1 VEQDSALV
9 EQVPMEEPL
18 HTTEEQQKPASHGR
32 VTVVLGVVVVLVI
45 AASLWLLFK
54 SPPPPPQG
62 TLELGVTPRMSASE
76 KDYARNL
83 RVENIAMSRAENFL
97 HQEVT
102 ILNAEVVNRGP
113 QAIAVLELSVEFSDE
128 MNQVV
133 LREARG
139 ILGTPPAALAPGERR
154 SFEIS
159 FDHVPP
165 SWNMQLPAV
174 RVTSL
179 RLVKAN

>member
-1 VEQDSALV
+1 
-9 EQVPMEEPL
+9 MEEPL
-18 HTTEEQQKPASHGR
+18 HSTEEQQQPTGQWR
-32 VTVVLGVVVVLVI
+32 VTLVLAAIVVFVI
-45 AASLWLLFK
+45 AASLWFLFK
-54 SPPPPPQG
+54 SPPPPQQG
-62 TLELGVTPRMSASE
+62 TLPLVVTPRMSDSE
-76 KDYARNL
+76 KDYATNV
-83 RVENIAMSRAENFL
+83 RVENLAMSRAENFL

-102 ILNAEVVNRGP
+102 ILNAEVVNGGP
-113 QAIAVLELSVEFSDE
+113 QAIATLELSVEFSDE

-133 LREARG
+133 LREARAV
-139 ILGTPPAALAPGERR
+139 LGTPPAVLASGERR

-179 RLVKAN
+179 QLAKAR

>member
-1 VEQDSALV
+1 
-9 EQVPMEEPL
+9 MEEPR
-18 HTTEEQQKPASHGR
+18 HSTEEQRQPAGHLR
-32 VTVVLGVVVVLVI
+32 VTLVLAAIVVFVI
-45 AASLWLLFK
+45 AASLWFLFK
-54 SPPPPPQG
+54 PTPAPQPG
-62 TLELGVTPRMSASE
+62 TVQLVVTPRMSDSE
-76 KDYARNL
+76 KDYAKNL

-102 ILNAEVVNRGP
+102 VLNAEVVNAGP
-113 QAIAVLELSVEFSDE
+113 QAIADLELSVEFSDE

-139 ILGTPPAALAPGERR
+139 VLGTPPAALVAGERR

-174 RVTSL
+174 SVTSL
-179 RLVKAN
+179 QLAKVK

>member
-1 VEQDSALV
+1 MA
-9 EQVPMEEPL
+9 EPR
-18 HTTEEQQKPASHGR
+18 HSTEQQQQPAGHLR
-32 VTVVLGVVVVLVI
+32 LTLVLAAIVVFVI
-45 AASLWLLFK
+45 AASLWFLFK
-54 SPPPPPQG
+54 PTPAPQPG
-62 TLELGVTPRMSASE
+62 TVQLVVTPRMSDSE
-76 KDYARNL
+76 KDYAKNL

-102 ILNAEVVNRGP
+102 VLNAEVVNAGP
-113 QAIAVLELSVEFSDE
+113 QAIAALELSVEFSDE

-139 ILGTPPAALAPGERR
+139 VLGTPPAALVPGERR

-174 RVTSL
+174 SVTSL
-179 RLVKAN
+179 QLAKVK

>member
-1 VEQDSALV
+1 
-9 EQVPMEEPL
+9 MEEPR
-18 HTTEEQQKPASHGR
+18 HSTEEQQPAGHWR
-32 VTVVLGVVVVLVI
+32 VTLVLAAIVVFVI

-54 SPPPPPQG
+54 PTPAPRPG
-62 TLELGVTPRMSASE
+62 TLQLVVTPRMSDSE
-76 KDYARNL
+76 KDYAKNL

-102 ILNAEVVNRGP
+102 VLNAEVVNAGP
-113 QAIAVLELSVEFSDE
+113 QAIAALELSVEFSDE

-133 LREARG
+133 LREARSV
-139 ILGTPPAALAPGERR
+139 LGTPPAALVPGERR

-165 SWNMQLPAV
+165 SWNMRLPAV
-174 RVTSL
+174 SVTSL
-179 RLVKAN
+179 QLAKMK

>member
-1 VEQDSALV
+1 
-9 EQVPMEEPL
+9 MEEPL
-18 HTTEEQQKPASHGR
+18 HSTEEQQQPAGHWR
-32 VTVVLGVVVVLVI
+32 VTLVLAAIVVFVI
-45 AASLWLLFK
+45 AASLWFLFK
-54 SPPPPPQG
+54 SPPPPQQG
-62 TLELGVTPRMSASE
+62 TLPLVVTPRMSDAE
-76 KDYARNL
+76 KDYATNV
-83 RVENIAMSRAENFL
+83 RVENLAMSRAENFL

-102 ILNAEVVNRGP
+102 ILNAEVVNGGP
-113 QAIAVLELSVEFSDE
+113 QAIATLELSVEFSDE

-133 LREARG
+133 LREARAV
-139 ILGTPPAALAPGERR
+139 LGTPPAVLASGERR

-179 RLVKAN
+179 QLAKAK

>member
-1 VEQDSALV
+1 
-9 EQVPMEEPL
+9 MEEPL
-18 HTTEEQQKPASHGR
+18 HSTEEQRQPGGHFR
-32 VTVVLGVVVVLVI
+32 VTLVLAATVVSVI
-45 AASLWLLFK
+45 AASLWFLFK
-54 SPPPPPQG
+54 PAPAPQPG
-62 TLELGVTPRMSASE
+62 TVQLVVTPRMSDSE
-76 KDYARNL
+76 KHYAKNL

-102 ILNAEVVNRGP
+102 VLNAEVVNGGP
-113 QAIAVLELSVEFSDE
+113 QAIAALELSVEFSDE

-133 LREARG
+133 LREARA
-139 ILGTPPAALAPGERR
+139 ILGTPPAVLASGERR

-174 RVTSL
+174 YVSSL
-179 RLVKAN
+179 QMAKVK

>member
-1 VEQDSALV
+1 MA
-9 EQVPMEEPL
+9 EPRQS
-18 HTTEEQQKPASHGR
+18 TEEQQQPAGHLR
-32 VTVVLGVVVVLVI
+32 VTLVLAAIVVFVI
-45 AASLWLLFK
+45 AASLWFLFFK
-54 SPPPPPQG
+54 PTPAPQPG
-62 TLELGVTPRMSASE
+62 TLQLVVTPRMSDSE
-76 KDYARNL
+76 KDYAKNL

-102 ILNAEVVNRGP
+102 VLNAEVVNAGP
-113 QAIAVLELSVEFSDE
+113 QAIAALELSVEFSDE

-139 ILGTPPAALAPGERR
+139 VLGTPPAVLVPGERR

-174 RVTSL
+174 SVTSL
-179 RLVKAN
+179 QLAKVK

>member
-1 VEQDSALV
+1 MA
-9 EQVPMEEPL
+9 EPR
-18 HTTEEQQKPASHGR
+18 HSTEQQQQPAGHLR
-32 VTVVLGVVVVLVI
+32 VTLVLAAIVVFVI
-45 AASLWLLFK
+45 AASLWFLFR
-54 SPPPPPQG
+54 PTPAPQPG
-62 TLELGVTPRMSASE
+62 TVQLVVTPRMSDSE
-76 KDYARNL
+76 KDYAKNL

-102 ILNAEVVNRGP
+102 VLNAEVVNAGP
-113 QAIAVLELSVEFSDE
+113 QAIAALELSVEFSDE

-139 ILGTPPAALAPGERR
+139 VLGTPPAALVPGERR

-174 RVTSL
+174 SVTTL
-179 RLVKAN
+179 QLAKAK

>member
-1 VEQDSALV
+1 
-9 EQVPMEEPL
+9 MEEPR
-18 HTTEEQQKPASHGR
+18 HSTEPQPQPAGHLR
-32 VTVVLGVVVVLVI
+32 VTLVLAAIVVFVI
-45 AASLWLLFK
+45 AASLWFLFK
-54 SPPPPPQG
+54 PTPAPQPG
-62 TLELGVTPRMSASE
+62 TLQLVVTPRMSDSE
-76 KDYARNL
+76 RDYAKNL

-102 ILNAEVVNRGP
+102 VLNAQVVNAGP
-113 QAIAVLELSVEFSDE
+113 QAIAALELSVEFSDE

-139 ILGTPPAALAPGERR
+139 VLGTPPAALVPGERR

-159 FDHVPP
+159 FDHVPA

-174 RVTSL
+174 SVTTL
-179 RLVKAN
+179 QLAKVK

>member
-1 VEQDSALV
+1 
-9 EQVPMEEPL
+9 MEEPR
-18 HTTEEQQKPASHGR
+18 HSTEEQRQPAGHLR
-32 VTVVLGVVVVLVI
+32 VTLVLAAIVVFVI
-45 AASLWLLFK
+45 AASLWFLFK
-54 SPPPPPQG
+54 PTPAPQPG
-62 TLELGVTPRMSASE
+62 TVQLVVTPRMSDSE
-76 KDYARNL
+76 KDYAKNV

-102 ILNAEVVNRGP
+102 ILNAEVVNGGP
-113 QAIAVLELSVEFSDE
+113 QAIATLELSVEFSDE

-133 LREARG
+133 LREARAV
-139 ILGTPPAALAPGERR
+139 LGTPPAVLASGERR

-174 RVTSL
+174 HITSL
-179 RLVKAN
+179 QLAEAR

>member
-1 VEQDSALV
+1 MA
-9 EQVPMEEPL
+9 EPR
-18 HTTEEQQKPASHGR
+18 HSTEQQQQPAGHLR
-32 VTVVLGVVVVLVI
+32 VTLVLAAIVVFVI
-45 AASLWLLFK
+45 AASLWFLFK
-54 SPPPPPQG
+54 PTPAPQPG
-62 TLELGVTPRMSASE
+62 TLQLVVTPRMSDSE
-76 KDYARNL
+76 KDYAQNL

-102 ILNAEVVNRGP
+102 VLNAEVVNAGP
-113 QAIAVLELSVEFSDE
+113 QAIAALELSVEFSDE

-139 ILGTPPAALAPGERR
+139 VFGTPPAALVPGERR

-174 RVTSL
+174 SVTTL
-179 RLVKAN
+179 QLAKAK

>member
-1 VEQDSALV
+1 
-9 EQVPMEEPL
+9 MEEPR
-18 HTTEEQQKPASHGR
+18 HSTEQQQQPAGHLR
-32 VTVVLGVVVVLVI
+32 VTLVLAAIVVFVI
-45 AASLWLLFK
+45 AAGLWFLFK
-54 SPPPPPQG
+54 PTPAPQPG
-62 TLELGVTPRMSASE
+62 TLQLVVTPRMSDSE
-76 KDYARNL
+76 KDYAKNL

-102 ILNAEVVNRGP
+102 VLNAEVVNAGP
-113 QAIAVLELSVEFSDE
+113 QAIAALELSVEFSDE

-133 LREARG
+133 LREARAV
-139 ILGTPPAALAPGERR
+139 LGTPPAVLASGERR

-174 RVTSL
+174 SVTSL
-179 RLVKAN
+179 QLAKAK

>member
-1 VEQDSALV
+1 MA
-9 EQVPMEEPL
+9 EPR
-18 HTTEEQQKPASHGR
+18 HSTEQQQQPAGHLR
-32 VTVVLGVVVVLVI
+32 VTLVLAAIVVFVI
-45 AASLWLLFK
+45 AASLWFLFK
-54 SPPPPPQG
+54 PTPAPQPG
-62 TLELGVTPRMSASE
+62 TVQLVVTPRMSDSE
-76 KDYARNL
+76 KDYAKNL

-102 ILNAEVVNRGP
+102 VLNAEVVNAGP
-113 QAIAVLELSVEFSDE
+113 QAIAALELSVEFSDE

-139 ILGTPPAALAPGERR
+139 VLGTPPAALVPGERR

-174 RVTSL
+174 SVTTL
-179 RLVKAN
+179 QLAKTK

>member
-1 VEQDSALV
+1 
-9 EQVPMEEPL
+9 MEEPR
-18 HTTEEQQKPASHGR
+18 HSTEEPQQPAGHLR
-32 VTVVLGVVVVLVI
+32 VTLVLAAIVVFVI
-45 AASLWLLFK
+45 AASLWFLFK
-54 SPPPPPQG
+54 PAPAPQPG
-62 TLELGVTPRMSASE
+62 TVQLVVTPRMSDSE
-76 KDYARNL
+76 KDYAKNL

-102 ILNAEVVNRGP
+102 ALNAEVVNAGP
-113 QAIAVLELSVEFSDE
+113 QAIAALELSVEFSDE

-139 ILGTPPAALAPGERR
+139 VLGTPPVALVPGERR

-174 RVTSL
+174 SVSSL
-179 RLVKAN
+179 QLAKVK

>member
-1 VEQDSALV
+1 MA
-9 EQVPMEEPL
+9 EPR
-18 HTTEEQQKPASHGR
+18 HSTEQQQQPAGHLR
-32 VTVVLGVVVVLVI
+32 VTLVLAAIVVFVI
-45 AASLWLLFK
+45 AASLWFLFK
-54 SPPPPPQG
+54 PTPAPQPG
-62 TLELGVTPRMSASE
+62 TLQLVVTPRMSDSE
-76 KDYARNL
+76 KDYAKNL

-102 ILNAEVVNRGP
+102 VLNAEVVNAGP
-113 QAIAVLELSVEFSDE
+113 QAIATLELSVEFSDE

-139 ILGTPPAALAPGERR
+139 VLGTPPAALVPGERR

-174 RVTSL
+174 SVTTL
-179 RLVKAN
+179 QLAKAK

>member
-1 VEQDSALV
+1 
-9 EQVPMEEPL
+9 MEEPR
-18 HTTEEQQKPASHGR
+18 HSTEEQQQPAGHLR
-32 VTVVLGVVVVLVI
+32 VTLVLAAIVVFVI
-45 AASLWLLFK
+45 AASLWFLFK
-54 SPPPPPQG
+54 PTPAPQPG
-62 TLELGVTPRMSASE
+62 TVQLVVTPRMSDSE
-76 KDYARNL
+76 KDYVKNL

-102 ILNAEVVNRGP
+102 VLNAEVVNAGP
-113 QAIAVLELSVEFSDE
+113 QAIADLELSVEFSDE

-139 ILGTPPAALAPGERR
+139 VLGTPPAALVAGERR

-174 RVTSL
+174 SVTNL
-179 RLVKAN
+179 QLAKVK